1 MASEAMKTMIVE
13 KPKNVENLPDLI
25 KNPSQLAYQVN
36 ERESM
41 EEMTNELEEEVKK
54 NRNQKRKS
62 KKIIQKIV
70 YELYLEGKFKVTE
83 DKELT
88 KEERKKFKREVN
100 ECILKRMKKKMVVLQ
115 KKELKKRE
123 NTATQPT
130 NSLSKSDSTKIDE
143 LLDSIH
149 MLKI

>member
-13 KPKNVENLPDLI
+13 KPKNVENLPDLL
-25 KNPSQLAYQVN
+25 KNRSELAYQVQGDGIQMIN
-36 ERESM
+36 GA
-41 EEMTNELEEEVKK
+41 EEEVKK

-62 KKIIQKIV
+62 KKIIQNLV

-130 NSLSKSDSTKIDE
+130 NSLIKSDSTRIDE

>member
-13 KPKNVENLPDLI
+13 KPKNVENLPDLL
-25 KNPSQLAYQVN
+25 KNRSELAYQVQGDGIQMIN
-36 ERESM
+36 GA
-41 EEMTNELEEEVKK
+41 EEEVKK

-62 KKIIQKIV
+62 KKIIQNLV

>member
-36 ERESM
+36 ERESIQ
-41 EEMTNELEEEVKK
+41 MTNETEEEVKK
-54 NRNQKRKS
+54 NRNQRRKS

-100 ECILKRMKKKMVVLQ
+100 ECILKRMKKKMAVLQ
-115 KKELKKRE
+115 KKELKKRD
-123 NTATQPT
+123 NSATQPT
-130 NSLSKSDSTKIDE
+130 NSLTKSDSTKIDD

>member
-13 KPKNVENLPDLI
+13 KPKNVENLPDLL
-25 KNPSQLAYQVN
+25 KNRSELAYQVQGDGIQMIN
-36 ERESM
+36 GA
-41 EEMTNELEEEVKK
+41 EEEVKK

-100 ECILKRMKKKMVVLQ
+100 ECILKRMKKKMAVLQ
-115 KKELKKRE
+115 KKELKKRD
-123 NTATQPT
+123 NSATQPT
-130 NSLSKSDSTKIDE
+130 NSLTKSDSTKIDD